1 MRVPGSKPDSTE
13 DLLCMWA
20 KSYTVGQTRWN
31 DPDAWTAGPI
41 QKSSSPSDGSLKLR
55 GPSQNIPRV
64 ASEQDFY
71 CAGTKR
77 KCPVP
82 SNWENFLS
90 SSKVNDFTFTY
101 KIDHGSSIGDS
112 HQRGT
117 TSSDPIPLGGGSQR
131 FTTR

>member
-77 KCPVP
+77 R
-82 SNWENFLS
+82 
-90 SSKVNDFTFTY
+90 
-101 KIDHGSSIGDS
+101 IDHGSSIGDS

>member
-1 MRVPGSKPDSTE
+1 MRVPRSKPGSTE

-20 KSYTVGQTRWN
+20 KSYSVGQAPSCWH

-41 QKSSSPSDGSLKLR
+41 QISPCPSDGSLKLR

-77 KCPVP
+77 RVI
-82 SNWENFLS
+82 SLS
-90 SSKVNDFTFTY
+90 YLKRQIRV
-101 KIDHGSSIGDS
+101 
-112 HQRGT
+112 
-117 TSSDPIPLGGGSQR
+117 
-131 FTTR
+131 